1 MYYFQY
7 TKAWFTLNFIAD
19 HALKFPLS
27 TFVKVDQL
35 VIFPVKLRSY
45 GISATCRLQ
54 FPGLA
59 TISYDDT
66 DESIQHRFHQ
76 PSVYTAIT
84 FCNAYGK
91 RFFSPSIS
99 IHIQSDLS
107 NPIFD
112 TTCSSQVQSMER
124 DLILKCQ
131 HTYVY
136 PVDYHL
142 VFRHRS
148 IGKSSGAFDSNKF
161 QSKAIETVQFTINVI
176 DQAIYTPGTHNIA
189 LILENQVSLKE
200 TWLRLTFYRPIRRMS
215 VQTTPFVSSVKFPIE
230 VDLGYGAPANITV
243 EIQRYPSK
251 VTVATIQSSC
261 SGSAT
266 CGIVVVMV
274 SVPATGVKYQAVV
287 NASNAVSSI
296 TRTSAPFEAHPE
308 IYDVYIMPR
317 QQLYVNKEAVL
328 LVFVRGDP
336 ADWKIS
342 LSYAGNTVE
351 FPFTIGGSQ
360 NIRTIAIQ
368 APIDIQLYKQLEIR
382 GNFPTAGSHEITSV
396 VYEAND
402 SKQKFTFRE
411 KVFVQDTPTC
421 LNSVE
426 IRDGSNTQDR
436 KQPLKIAT
444 RAVFSVKT
452 QFTCAGIARYSYE
465 WKVLKYEG
473 SRDLIRNE
481 VTFMGT
487 KDGNAFLIKQ
497 FDLNP
502 NYYIINVNVT
512 LFDERNQSIGEK
524 SAFTLINVVKLNM
537 SVFLQ
542 SGTVRHIG
550 KYPLV
555 CAYLY
560 DSILAGSSLQSLCYW
575 YTLLIPIA
583 EYQWIAT
590 IATIAVFWLVQGS
603 PNYGPRAK
611 SGPRSHFIRP
621 A

>member
-1 MYYFQY
+1 MHYTVYYNG
-7 TKAWFTLNFIAD
+7 WLILNFIAD
-19 HALKFPLS
+19 HTLKFASP

-35 VIFPVKLRSY
+35 VIIPVKLRSY
-45 GISATCRLQ
+45 GISANCDLQ

-66 DESIQHRFHQ
+66 DESVQHRFHQ
-76 PSVYTAIT
+76 PSTYTAAPH
-84 FCNAYGK
+84 CNAFGK
-91 RFFSPSIS
+91 RFFSPRIS
-99 IHIQSDLS
+99 VHVQSDLS
-107 NPIFD
+107 HPTFD
-112 TTCSSQVQSMER
+112 ITCSSQIQSMER

-148 IGKSSGAFDSNKF
+148 IDKSSGPFDSNKF
-161 QSKAIETVQFTINVI
+161 QSKAKETVQFTVNII
-176 DQAIYTPGTHNIA
+176 DQALYTPGTHNIA
-189 LILENQVSLKE
+189 LILENHVSLRE

-251 VTVATIQSSC
+251 VTVATAQSSC
-261 SGSAT
+261 SGSVT
-266 CGIVVVMV
+266 CGIVVVMA
-274 SVPATGVKYQAVV
+274 SVPATGVKYEAVV

-317 QQLYVNKEAVL
+317 EQLYVNKEAVL

-342 LSYAGNTVE
+342 LSYGGNTVE
-351 FPFTIGGSQ
+351 HPFTISGSQ
-360 NIRTIAIQ
+360 NIQTVAIQ

-382 GNFPTAGSHEITSV
+382 GNFRTAGSHEITSV
-396 VYEAND
+396 VYAANN

-421 LNSVE
+421 LASVK
-426 IRDGSNTQDR
+426 IRDGSNTHGGR
-436 KQPLKIAT
+436 QPLKIAT
-444 RAVFSVKT
+444 RAAFSVET
-452 QFTCAGIARYSYE
+452 QFTCAGVDRYTYQ

-473 SRDLIRNE
+473 SRDLIRKE
-481 VTFMGT
+481 VPFNGV
-487 KDGNAFLIKQ
+487 KDRNQFLIKQ

-502 NYYIINVNVT
+502 NYYIIKVIVT
-512 LFDERNQSIGEK
+512 LFNERNQSIGEK
-524 SAFTLINVVKLNM
+524 SAFTLINVVKRNM

-542 SGTVRHIG
+542 TGTVRHIG
-550 KYPLV
+550 EYALF
-555 CAYLY
+555 CA
-560 DSILAGSSLQSLCYW
+560 SLAISFLMA
-575 YTLLIPIA
+575 I
-583 EYQWIAT
+583 
-590 IATIAVFWLVQGS
+590 
-603 PNYGPRAK
+603 
-611 SGPRSHFIRP
+611 
-621 A
+621 